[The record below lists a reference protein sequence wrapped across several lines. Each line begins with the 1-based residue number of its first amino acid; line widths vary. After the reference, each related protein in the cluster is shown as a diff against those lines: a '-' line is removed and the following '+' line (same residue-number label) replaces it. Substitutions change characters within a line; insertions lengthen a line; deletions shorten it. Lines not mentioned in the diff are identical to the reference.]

1 MLHPP
6 LSDARLGAR
15 LHKLVGAGAGA
26 AQRELAARA
35 LIPAPGSDTWLA
47 LYQLWALGQAPH
59 AELAGRTAGELPGPA
74 IFAALADPLLPAPA
88 LDFMARRRIA
98 HADELAV
105 LVRHPQVHADS
116 LALVARCGPPRACEA
131 IAIAHPRLLA
141 APAILSALARNP
153 RCPAAALHA
162 AVELGARERVPGLR
176 GLLQALLSGHVPH
189 DRSDDHAER
198 QVAAMRS
205 CAGEDL
211 APAPPLPPD
220 PDDAPADAPAPALLA
235 PSPAVPAPTRPSA
248 PYSAR
253 VAKVLDPRTPLPLA
267 MSLLWRL
274 RRADL
279 RRVADARRLPRPL
292 VTAAR
297 RRLGQ
302 P

>member
-15 LHKLVGAGAGA
+15 LHKLVGLDAGP

-47 LYQLWALGQAPH
+47 LYQLWALGHAPH
-59 AELAGRTAGELPGPA
+59 AELAGRTATELSAPA

-98 HADELAV
+98 QPDELAV
-105 LVRHPQVHADS
+105 LVRHPQVHADT
-116 LALVARCGPPRACEA
+116 LALLARCGPPRACEA

-153 RCPAAALHA
+153 RCPAAALLA

-189 DRSDDHAER
+189 DRSDDYAER
-198 QVAAMRS
+198 QFAALRS
-205 CAGEDL
+205 RADEDL
-211 APAPPLPPD
+211 ASAPPLPPD
-220 PDDAPADAPAPALLA
+220 PEDAPVPAPLA
-235 PSPAVPAPTRPSA
+235 PTSAVLAPTRPSA
-248 PYSAR
+248 PYTAR

-274 RRADL
+274 RRTDL
-279 RRVADARRLPRPL
+279 QRVADARRLPRPL
-292 VTAAR
+292 VAAAR
-297 RRLGQ
+297 RRLGAS
-302 P
+302 

>member
-15 LHKLVGAGAGA
+15 LHKLVGPGAGP

-35 LIPAPGSDTWLA
+35 LIPAPGSDTWLM
-47 LYQLWALGQAPH
+47 LYQLWALERPPH
-59 AELAGRTAGELPGPA
+59 ADLAGRTAAELPGPT

-88 LDFMARRRIA
+88 LDFMARRRLG

-105 LVRHPQVHADS
+105 LVRHPQVHADT

-131 IAIAHPRLLA
+131 IALAHPRLLA
-141 APAILSALARNP
+141 APAILAALARNP
-153 RCPAAALHA
+153 RCPSAALHA

-176 GLLQALLSGHVPH
+176 GLLRALLSGHVPH
-189 DRSDDHAER
+189 DRSDDHAAR
-198 QVAAMRS
+198 QLAALRS
-205 CAGEDL
+205 RAGEDL
-211 APAPPLPPD
+211 EAAPPLPDDP
-220 PDDAPADAPAPALLA
+220 PDDTDLPAPIELAPAP
-235 PSPAVPAPTRPSA
+235 VPAPLPRFDRPRDA
-248 PYSAR
+248 GVAR
-253 VAKVLDPRTPLPLA
+253 VLDPATPLPLA

-292 VTAAR
+292 VAAAR